1 MKDIAMKKLQAHPGL
16 LHVIFSD
23 LRQHLGLVFWTLF
36 ALFSALTTVYL
47 THLNR
52 ELIAEREQLMRARD
66 AIDVEFRHLVIEQ
79 TALSEHSRIET
90 LAQREL
96 GMRRATDDQEVLVPW
111 R

>member
-1 MKDIAMKKLQAHPGL
+1 MKKIDLKRLHAHPGL
-16 LHVIFSD
+16 LQVIFSD
-23 LRQHLGLVFWTLF
+23 IRQYRGLVFWVLL
-36 ALFSALTTVYL
+36 AILSALATVYL

-52 ELIAEREQLMRARD
+52 ELLAEREQLMRQRD

-90 LAQREL
+90 IAQREL
-96 GMRRATDDQEVLVPW
+96 GMRRPADDQEVLVPW

>member
-1 MKDIAMKKLQAHPGL
+1 MKRIDLKKLQAHPGL
-16 LHVIFSD
+16 LQVIFSD
-23 LRQHLGLVFWTLF
+23 LRHYRGLVFWSF
-36 ALFSALTTVYL
+36 VAIVSALTTVYL

-52 ELIAEREQLMRARD
+52 ELLAEREQMMRQRD

-90 LAQREL
+90 IAQREL
-96 GMRRATDDQEVLVPW
+96 GMRRPSDDQEVLVPW